1 MPEKEYKE
9 LILASLLH
17 DIGKLVYRSKTE
29 KGKHEELGELF
40 YNEYISRIPAFS
52 GLDDVRSLILLHH
65 DPSAKN
71 AILSKA
77 DGLSAGERESSDDT
91 FTLAPLMSVF
101 QNVKIEGKCA
111 PQGAFYY
118 RPSSLSMDAVMPEKA
133 ESHDDLKKMETELAL
148 CYDKVMKALVNDVRL
163 MGFMDE
169 FSAALNTLLAVLE
182 KHLSLVPSAG
192 YKNVPDVSLYDHMK
206 TTAAIASCLYK
217 SSDDE
222 PFLLIEGDV
231 SGIQNYIYNIRGS
244 GAQGLQMSKRLRGR
258 SFEIC
263 ITTDA
268 VVEYLL
274 NLMELPRF
282 HVVFNGGGNFIILAP
297 NSKEIADRLEEVENT
312 INRFLL
318 GYYDGM
324 LGIVLGYVAVPEE
337 EIMNFGGHADM
348 LKKLMA
354 GRKQRKFQGIL
365 EEPLFGPYD
374 FSEDARDVCPVCGRD
389 FPGGSGPTCSACER
403 QVEIG
408 NSIPSRSG
416 LEGPSLRIIRVCSK
430 NGDACADALIPFPEL
445 GIYYYFVSGPE
456 RERELMKSLA
466 THGPDSVDVLNV
478 NTLDFLHDEKD
489 IDGMRTE
496 RGFIFAGTN
505 VPTDNNSRI
514 LSFEELAKRRN
525 DGFPLISFLRLDVD
539 NLGYIFK
546 SGLQHHT
553 ISRFSSLS
561 RSINNFFLWYV
572 NRIASEKHIYITY
585 SGGDDLFVAGHW
597 KDVIEFSLALRKK
610 FCDYTCGNRAITL
623 SCGIALFKP
632 NFPVQY
638 GAEIAGK
645 MEHRSKTA
653 PVQNMV
659 TQERTVKNAVTVFN
673 HTVSWNRFIE
683 LHALY
688 EDLYDLLEEN
698 DSSSVEEK
706 YRFKASLI
714 YRINS
719 IARRY
724 RTREDYMEGKWIPE
738 VMHIIKYIFARRG
751 VGYSEIEGDHTENS
765 GAGKRARAAGRLME
779 ADVLLDLV
787 VPASMIIYSV
797 RK

>member
-1 MPEKEYKE
+1 MPDKEYRE
-9 LILASLLH
+9 LVLASLLH

-52 GLDDVRSLILLHH
+52 GLDNVRSLILSHH
-65 DPSAKN
+65 DISAKN
-71 AILSKA
+71 AILAKA
-77 DGLSAGERESSDDT
+77 DGLSAGEREQSEGT
-91 FTLAPLMSVF
+91 FTLAPLVSVF
-101 QNVKIEGKCA
+101 QNVKIEEK
-111 PQGAFYY
+111 GALPGVFYY
-118 RPSSLSMDAVMPEKA
+118 RPASLSMDAIMPEKA
-133 ESHDDLKKMETELAL
+133 ESHDDLKKMEMELAL
-148 CYDKVMKALVNDVRL
+148 CYEKVRDALADDLRR
-163 MGFMDE
+163 MGSMDD
-169 FSAALNTLLAVLE
+169 FDGAVNTLLAVLE

-217 SSDDE
+217 SGGDT

-263 ITTDA
+263 LTTDA

-274 NLMELPRF
+274 KLMELPRF

-297 NSKEIADRLEEVENT
+297 NTGEITDKLDEAENA

-318 GYYDGM
+318 GQYDGM
-324 LGIVLGYVAVPEE
+324 LGIVLGHVAVPED
-337 EIMNFGGHADM
+337 EIMDFGVHADR

-354 GRKQRKFQGIL
+354 GSKQRKFQGIL
-365 EEPLFGPYD
+365 DEPLFGPYD
-374 FSEDARDVCPVCGRD
+374 FNDDARDVCPVCGRD
-389 FPGGSGPTCSACER
+389 FPGGSGSTCGACER
-403 QVEIG
+403 QVEVG

-416 LEGPSLRIIRVCSK
+416 LEGPSLRIIRVYST
-430 NGDACADALIPFPEL
+430 NIDACTDALIPFPEL
-445 GIYYYFVSGPE
+445 GMYYYFVSGPE
-456 RERELMKSLA
+456 RERELLKLLLSRGCGA
-466 THGPDSVDVLNV
+466 VDVLYV

-489 IDGMRTE
+489 IGGMRTG
-496 RGFIFAGTN
+496 RGFIFAGTH
-505 VPTDNNSRI
+505 VPVDNSSRI
-514 LSFEELAKRRN
+514 LSFEELAKRRT
-525 DGFPLISFLRLDVD
+525 DGYPLISFLRLDVD

-546 SGLQHHT
+546 SGLPHHT
-553 ISRFSSLS
+553 ISRFCSLS

-572 NRIASEKHIYITY
+572 NRIASAKKIYITY

-597 KDVIEFSLALRKK
+597 KDIIDFSLALREE
-610 FCDYTCGNRAITL
+610 FRSYTCGNRAITL

-638 GAEIAGK
+638 GAEIAGR
-645 MEHRSKTA
+645 MEHRSK
-653 PVQNMV
+653 NM
-659 TQERTVKNAVTVFN
+659 TVKNSATQEYTVKDAVTVFN
-673 HTVSWNRFIE
+673 HTVSWERFTE

-698 DSSSVEEK
+698 DNSSVDKK
-706 YRFKASLI
+706 YRLKSSLI

-724 RTREDYMEGKWIPE
+724 RTREDYLEGKWIPE

-751 VGYSEIEGDHTENS
+751 VGYREIEGGHEENS
-765 GAGKRARAAGRLME
+765 AAMKRARVAGRLME